1 MTGLGARSTT
11 PSARLIT
18 PLERLGAFAYT
29 RRRFIVI
36 ATLLVLAALGAV
48 AAGAMSSFVLSRWEA
63 EGSES
68 VAAQQVLSEEFDT
81 GNANLILLVEAVAG
95 DVDDPAVGTAAEAV
109 ANELAGQPQVGD
121 VWSYWS
127 LGRDATMRSDDGR
140 YALILAYVEGD
151 ATTARAAI
159 ADYIPQFTREAGA
172 ISVRVAGGEAAT
184 TQISAQAIRDFAR
197 AELIIVPLML
207 VLLII
212 IYRRVSPALLTLGV
226 GLASVIATLAAL
238 RVVAAYVEIA
248 TFAANIVLVMGI
260 GLGVDYSLFVIMR
273 FREALGRG
281 SDVPSA
287 LREALRT
294 AGRTVV
300 FSGLTV
306 AAAMAVLLALPY
318 AFLRSFGYAG
328 VLTVITAGIT
338 ALVVL
343 PAALAMLGERW
354 RRRGI
359 APAAPPPIERGGW
372 YRLGVQ
378 VLRRPVVWTIAAL
391 AIVIAMAAP
400 VAGLRIGVPDD
411 RVLPPGFSVRDTYD
425 ELRAAVPAEPNDALQ
440 IVAAGD
446 RDPSDSEVA
455 AYAAALSRVPG
466 IVQVNASVGTFARG
480 EQIGGPAPRLVAPD
494 GQRQRLEAIPSRAA
508 VTAGVAT
515 GLVAAVRDL
524 DDPFGGV
531 LVGGDPAELVDFR
544 DALYARV
551 PLVAV
556 LILAVTVVL
565 MFLFSGSLL
574 IPLKAT
580 VLNLLSIAA
589 MFGVLT
595 VVFQNGLFADVIG
608 FTPIGTLDPA
618 FPILMFCVVYGL
630 SMDYE
635 VFLVSRIREE
645 YDRTRDNNTAVLVG
659 LQRSAPLITAA
670 AVTLA
675 ASFAVYATGAVM
687 YLQMIGIG
695 IAIAILVDATIIRGV
710 LVPGFM
716 RLAGRANWWV
726 PARLGRMFQRLQI
739 TET

>member
-1 MTGLGARSTT
+1 MTDLGARSAAT
-11 PSARLIT
+11 PARST
-18 PLERLGAFAYT
+18 SPLERLGDLAYT
-29 RRRFIVI
+29 RRRWVLI
-36 ATLLVLAALGAV
+36 ATVVVLGALATV

-68 VAAQQVLSEEFDT
+68 VAAQEVLSTEFDT
-81 GNANLILLVEAVAG
+81 GNANLILLVEAVDG
-95 DVDDPAVGTAAEAV
+95 DVDDPAVAAAAQAV
-109 ANELAGQPQVGD
+109 ATELAGQPRVDD

-127 LGRDATMRSDDGR
+127 RGRDATMRSADGT
-140 YALILAYVEGD
+140 YAVILAYVEGD

-159 ADYIPQFTREAGA
+159 ADYIPMFTRQEGT

-207 VLLII
+207 VLLIV
-212 IYRRVSPALLTLGV
+212 IYRRVALALLTLGV

-238 RVVAAYVEIA
+238 RVVAAFVEIA

-260 GLGVDYSLFVIMR
+260 GLGVDYSLFVITR
-273 FREALGRG
+273 FREALARG
-281 SDVPSA
+281 ADVRSA
-287 LREALRT
+287 LRESLRT

-328 VLTVITAGIT
+328 VLTVITAGIA

-343 PAALAMLGERW
+343 PAALAVLGERW
-354 RRRGI
+354 WRRGI
-359 APAAPPPIERGGW
+359 AVPAPLPIERGRW
-372 YRLGVQ
+372 YRLGRQ
-378 VLRRPVVWTIAAL
+378 VMRRPVVWTTAAL
-391 AIVIAMAAP
+391 AVVVALAAP

-425 ELRAAVPAEPNDALQ
+425 ELRAAFPAEPNDALQ
-440 IVAAGD
+440 IVPIGD
-446 RDPSDSEVA
+446 RDPTEAEVA
-455 AYAAALSRVPG
+455 AYAAALSRVSG
-466 IVQVNASVGTFARG
+466 IVQVNASVGTYAYG
-480 EQIGGPAPRLVAPD
+480 DQIGGPAPWLVTPD
-494 GQRQRLEAIPSRAA
+494 GQQRIEAIPSRAA

-515 GLVAAVRDL
+515 GLVAQVREL

-565 MFLFSGSLL
+565 MFLFSGSML
-574 IPLKAT
+574 IPLKAM
-580 VLNLLSIAA
+580 VLNLLSIGA

-595 VVFQNGLFADVIG
+595 VVFQNGLFAELIG

-645 YDRTRDNNTAVLVG
+645 YDQTRDNTSAVLAG

-695 IAIAILVDATIIRGV
+695 IAVAILVDATIIRGV

-726 PARLGRMFQRLQI
+726 PALLSRTFQRFRV